1 MAKKKRRITDED
13 VRRSFPPGFLESFE
27 PTNRLLAERVA
38 EFHRKAAERR
48 ARGESA

>member
-1 MAKKKRRITDED
+1 MAQKKRRITDED
-13 VRRSFPPGFLESFE
+13 VRRSFPPRFPESFE

-48 ARGESA
+48 TSGEFA